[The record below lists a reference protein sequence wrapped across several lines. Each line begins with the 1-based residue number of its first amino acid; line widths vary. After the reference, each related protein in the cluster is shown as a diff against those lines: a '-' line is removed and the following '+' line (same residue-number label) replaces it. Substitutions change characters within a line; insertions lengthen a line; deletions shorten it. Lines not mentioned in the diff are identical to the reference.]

1 MSHMNATTTSGRK
14 RTRAANDRV
23 ADADGNAETDG
34 SDTGP
39 RPRVSAPYPEMP
51 ASRHHHHH
59 QHQQQHVQVVT
70 STAVAAAQ
78 LSVKE
83 KQRLCTNC
91 KNHGLRK
98 VWKKH
103 KRYCKYRDCPCLKCM
118 KTAAT
123 RKNCAEQTAKRRAR
137 QEDEQREQELQLN
150 PANFLDERPIPYQSD
165 ATTPQSCNRQNMSES
180 SQVGRSSTPKGTMS
194 PRTSDFDDHDS
205 SSIDIGDG
213 CDGVVGDG
221 DGGGDGMVVAR
232 DEGVDDRS
240 HLAGGVG
247 KKDIDADSR
256 PGIMSDQ
263 IEHVKTILKELVGRT
278 KDFQNLNA
286 FRLFILQHN
295 TYDVDKATMLIKRGV
310 RSKLLN
316 QIKLVYRTL
325 ILSATCSFKDTL
337 IIHDKLL

>member
-1 MSHMNATTTSGRK
+1 MNATTASGRK
-14 RTRAANDRV
+14 RTRAASDRTDV
-23 ADADGNAETDG
+23 ADGHAETDR

-70 STAVAAAQ
+70 STAAAAAQ

-103 KRYCKYRDCPCLKCM
+103 KRYCMYRDCPCLKCM

-150 PANFLDERPIPYQSD
+150 PDNFQDERQIPYQSD

-180 SQVGRSSTPKGTMS
+180 SQVGPSSTPKGTMS
-194 PRTSDFDDHDS
+194 PRTSDYDDHDS

-213 CDGVVGDG
+213 CDGVVVEGDRGG
-221 DGGGDGMVVAR
+221 DGGGDGMDVGR
-232 DEGVDDRS
+232 DDGVDDRS
-240 HLAGGVG
+240 NLAPGVG
-247 KKDIDADSR
+247 KKDIDA
-256 PGIMSDQ
+256 GKQQLCVHYIMRIYSGP
-263 IEHVKTILKELVGRT
+263 T
-278 KDFQNLNA
+278 A
-286 FRLFILQHN
+286 
-295 TYDVDKATMLIKRGV
+295 
-310 RSKLLN
+310 LLWSLRN
-316 QIKLVYRTL
+316 
-325 ILSATCSFKDTL
+325 
-337 IIHDKLL
+337 

>member
-1 MSHMNATTTSGRK
+1 
-14 RTRAANDRV
+14 
-23 ADADGNAETDG
+23 
-34 SDTGP
+34 
-39 RPRVSAPYPEMP
+39 MP

-70 STAVAAAQ
+70 STAAAVVQQSA
-78 LSVKE
+78 KE

-103 KRYCKYRDCPCLKCM
+103 KRYCKYRDCPCPKCM

-165 ATTPQSCNRQNMSES
+165 ATTPQSSCNRQNMSES

-194 PRTSDFDDHDS
+194 SRTSDYEDHDS

-221 DGGGDGMVVAR
+221 DGGGDGGMAV
-232 DEGVDDRS
+232 DDGVD
-240 HLAGGVG
+240 
-247 KKDIDADSR
+247 KKDIDA
-256 PGIMSDQ
+256 GKQ
-263 IEHVKTILKELVGRT
+263 QL
-278 KDFQNLNA
+278 
-286 FRLFILQHN
+286 
-295 TYDVDKATMLIKRGV
+295 
-310 RSKLLN
+310 
-316 QIKLVYRTL
+316 
-325 ILSATCSFKDTL
+325 
-337 IIHDKLL
+337 

>member
-1 MSHMNATTTSGRK
+1 MNATTTATSGRK
-14 RTRAANDRV
+14 RTRAATDRG
-23 ADADGNAETDG
+23 DADGNTRETDRNY
-34 SDTGP
+34 TGP
-39 RPRVSAPYPEMP
+39 RPRVSDPYPDMP
-51 ASRHHHHH
+51 AGRHHHHH
-59 QHQQQHVQVVT
+59 HHQQQQQQQQQQHVQVVT
-70 STAVAAAQ
+70 STATVVQAAQ
-78 LSVKE
+78 QSVKE

-103 KRYCKYRDCPCLKCM
+103 KRYCKYRDCPCPKCM

-150 PANFLDERPIPYQSD
+150 PSNFLDERPIPYQPD
-165 ATTPQSCNRQNMSES
+165 ANTLQSCNRRNMSES
-180 SQVGRSSTPKGTMS
+180 SQVARSSTPKGTMS

-205 SSIDIGDG
+205 SSIDIVNGR
-213 CDGVVGDG
+213 DGVLGDCMIV
-221 DGGGDGMVVAR
+221 DKEESV
-232 DEGVDDRS
+232 DERGTHLTDDVD
-240 HLAGGVG
+240 

-256 PGIMSDQ
+256 PRIMSNK

-286 FRLFILQHN
+286 FRLFVLQHN
-295 TYDVDKATMLIKRGV
+295 TYDVDKATMLIKQGV

-316 QIKLVYRTL
+316 QIKFVNRNTH
-325 ILSATCSFKDTL
+325 FERD
-337 IIHDKLL
+337 LLF